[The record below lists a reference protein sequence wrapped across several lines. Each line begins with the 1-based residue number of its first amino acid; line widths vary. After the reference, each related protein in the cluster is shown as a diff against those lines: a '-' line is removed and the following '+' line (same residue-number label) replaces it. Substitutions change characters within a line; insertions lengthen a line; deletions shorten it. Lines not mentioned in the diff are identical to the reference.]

1 MTNLYEEAFGVIPLF
16 VVPGTEDSEVV
27 KYETVTQM
35 NLRLIN
41 EKRIGMQMEEI
52 QRLRMQLAS
61 AGMHDW
67 KGR

>member
-1 MTNLYEEAFGVIPLF
+1 MTSLYEEDFGVIPFF

-27 KYETVTQM
+27 RYETVTQM

-41 EKRIGMQMEEI
+41 EKRIEMQMEEI

-61 AGMHDW
+61 ADMRDW